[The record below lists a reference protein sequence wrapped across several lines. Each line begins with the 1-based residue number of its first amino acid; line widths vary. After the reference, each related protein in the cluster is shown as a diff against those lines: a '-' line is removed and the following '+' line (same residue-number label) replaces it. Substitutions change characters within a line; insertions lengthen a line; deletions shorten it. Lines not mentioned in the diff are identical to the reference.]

1 MSLLADP
8 SCVQAAKVSAKSEA
22 LSEPKLDPRGS
33 VREHKVEQRAR
44 DPHFYKDSVPKF
56 AVEGASPHT

>member
-1 MSLLADP
+1 M
-8 SCVQAAKVSAKSEA
+8 QAAKVSAKSEA

>member
-1 MSLLADP
+1 MSLLAHP

-22 LSEPKLDPRGS
+22 LSEPKLDPEGT
-33 VREHKVEQRAR
+33 VRDHKVEQRR
-44 DPHFYKDSVPKF
+44 DPHFYKDSVPIF